1 MVWLDLGQ
9 AGTTK
14 DEFIALGLEHGV
26 RLLGG
31 RLVVHYQIGEEAIG
45 KLEGL
50 MRKVLR
56 KGWDVDVDGK
66 KEVVDKMKLNVE

>member
-1 MVWLDLGQ
+1 
-9 AGTTK
+9 
-14 DEFIALGLEHGV
+14 
-26 RLLGG
+26 LLGG

-50 MRKVLR
+50 MREVLR
-56 KGWDVDVDGK
+56 KGGDVEVDGK